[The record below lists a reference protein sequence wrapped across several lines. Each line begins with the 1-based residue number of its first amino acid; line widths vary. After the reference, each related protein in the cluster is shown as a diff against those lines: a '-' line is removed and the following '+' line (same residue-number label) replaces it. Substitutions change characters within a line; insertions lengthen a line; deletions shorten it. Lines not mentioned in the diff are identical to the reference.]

1 MSDVERAISQ
11 ALYEV
16 KHKIHDRAVDPRIR
30 GVDPYVSLKAVDA
43 IIDRNIKKY
52 YDEAVAAE
60 SDKRFGDVKNA

>member
-1 MSDVERAISQ
+1 MSDVEKAISQ

-43 IIDRNIKKY
+43 IIANCLAKY
-52 YDEAVAAE
+52 SADGGKEAE
-60 SDKRFGDVKNA
+60 R